1 MAAAKTPQQPFY
13 TKIAMV
19 LLSIIAITYIAIQG
33 QKILAPL
40 LCSILFAMLLLPLAG
55 FLEKKLRFP
64 RSVAAITSVL
74 LLIASISFVL
84 YVVGSQI
91 SNLADDWP
99 MFNKQL
105 AASISN
111 LQHWVAATFH
121 FNIQKQQ
128 AYISSATN
136 NLLSSGAAVLSALV
150 TSLSSVMLFLV
161 FVFIDTF
168 FLLFYRRLIVKFL
181 IAVFKEE
188 NSTLVYDIIENVQK
202 IVRQYIIGLL
212 IEMAVVATATS
223 TGLLI
228 LGAKYAMLLGLIT
241 GLFNV
246 IPYIGI
252 FTALSLSVLITFA
265 TASSATTILLVAVII
280 IGIHLIDS
288 NFLFPA
294 IVGSKVRINALITI
308 LGAVTGEMVWGIPG
322 MLFAIPVIAI
332 AKIIFDRIESLKPWG
347 LILGDER
354 DEKQLAPLAVQPDSG
369 QKIADKQQ

>member
-84 YVVGSQI
+84 YIVGSQI

-105 AASISN
+105 GAATGN
-111 LQHWVAATFH
+111 LQSWVATTFH
-121 FNIQKQQ
+121 FNIQKQR
-128 AYISSATN
+128 AYINSATN
-136 NLLSSGAAVLSALV
+136 NLLSGGAAVLTALV

-354 DEKQLAPLAVQPDSG
+354 DEKQLAPLTVQPNSG
-369 QKIADKQQ
+369 EKIAEKQQ

>member
-354 DEKQLAPLAVQPDSG
+354 DEKQLAPLTVQPNSG
-369 QKIADKQQ
+369 EKIADKQQ

>member
-1 MAAAKTPQQPFY
+1 
-13 TKIAMV
+13 
-19 LLSIIAITYIAIQG
+19 
-33 QKILAPL
+33 
-40 LCSILFAMLLLPLAG
+40 
-55 FLEKKLRFP
+55 
-64 RSVAAITSVL
+64 
-74 LLIASISFVL
+74 
-84 YVVGSQI
+84 
-91 SNLADDWP
+91 
-99 MFNKQL
+99 
-105 AASISN
+105 
-111 LQHWVAATFH
+111 
-121 FNIQKQQ
+121 
-128 AYISSATN
+128 
-136 NLLSSGAAVLSALV
+136 
-150 TSLSSVMLFLV
+150 
-161 FVFIDTF
+161 
-168 FLLFYRRLIVKFL
+168 
-181 IAVFKEE
+181 VFKAE
-188 NSTLVYDIIENVQK
+188 NSTLVYDIMENVQK
-202 IVRQYIIGLL
+202 IVRQYIVGLL

-228 LGAKYAMLLGLIT
+228 LGARYAMLLGLIT

-332 AKIIFDRIESLKPWG
+332 LKIIFDRIESLKPWG

-354 DEKQLAPLAVQPDSG
+354 DEKQPAPLAVQPDSG
-369 QKIADKQQ
+369 QKIADKLQ